1 MALTFTLLGTG
12 SPRPSRRRSQPANVL
27 HTDHGPLLLDAGEG
41 TIDQL
46 LDLGISPR
54 DVRGI
59 LFTHMHK
66 DHILGYPAVVW
77 GGWTLGRPELS
88 VTGPPGTR
96 RMHDLLF
103 KELYA
108 DDITYSKG
116 IGFEEQALA
125 GVAVTEIESGAT
137 FETHG
142 LAVSTTQTIHSFYNL
157 AYRFEHE
164 GTSVVFTGDT
174 TYCEDVVE
182 LAAGADA
189 MVCEVTLAESPEYDN
204 ERGRRILT
212 LLEKDHCD
220 PAMAGRMAAE
230 AGVGRL
236 IVNHLIPGAR
246 TDLIAAGLAREFAG
260 PITVGEDLMTFS
272 V

>member
-1 MALTFTLLGTG
+1 MSLTFTLLGTG
-12 SPRPSRRRSQPANVL
+12 SPRPSQRRSQPANIL
-27 HTDHGPLLLDAGEG
+27 HTAEGPLLLDAGDG
-41 TIDQL
+41 TLDQL
-46 LDLGISPR
+46 MELGISPR
-54 DVRGI
+54 DVQRI

-77 GGWTLGRPELS
+77 GGWTLGRPDLR

-96 RMHDLLF
+96 RMHELLF
-103 KELYA
+103 HELYA
-108 DDITYSKG
+108 DDIAYSKG
-116 IGFEEQALA
+116 IGFEEEALA
-125 GVAVTEIESGAT
+125 GVSVEEIESGAR
-137 FETHG
+137 FETNG
-142 LAVSTTQTIHSFYNL
+142 LSVSTTRTIHSFYNL

-164 GTSVVFTGDT
+164 GTAVVFTGDT
-174 TYCEDVVE
+174 TYCEDVVK

-189 MVCEVTLAESPEYDN
+189 MVCEVTLATSPDYDN
-204 ERGRRILT
+204 ERGRRILS

-220 PAMAGRMAAE
+220 PTMAGRMAAE

-236 IVNHLIPGAR
+236 IINHLIPGAR
-246 TDLIAAGLAREFAG
+246 TDLIREGCAAQFSG